1 MAYTWNRIV
10 VKVGTSLLTTPDNDF
25 SPACITGIVKE
36 LCSLRQGGKEI
47 ILVTS
52 GAIGAGMC
60 SLGLKHR
67 PTTIPLKQACAAI
80 GQSCLMNTYEQL
92 FGEHQQI
99 IAQVLLTHHELANR
113 RSYLNT
119 YNTLLTLLQYNTIPI
134 INEND
139 TVAVDEIK
147 FGDNDTLSSL
157 VAQLI
162 EADLLIL
169 LTDIDGLYSKT
180 PDGKRFGELIPLVE
194 NITPE
199 IVDMAKGT
207 KNKFTTGGMSTKI
220 TAAQIATAA
229 GITVII
235 LNGRVNGIISDA
247 ISGKGC
253 GTTFIAKA
261 DKISSR
267 KRWIMYGLKISGEII
282 IDNGAREAVLNQGKS
297 LLPSGIIEVKGHFE
311 EGDAVIVNGIHGNS
325 IAKGLINYSKGAIAK
340 IKGKQSSQIEEI
352 LGYKYS
358 DEIIHRDNLVIFEV

>member
-10 VKVGTSLLTTPDNDF
+10 VKVGTSLLTTPEDDF
-25 SPACITGIVKE
+25 LSVYITGIVKE
-36 LCSLRQGGKEI
+36 LCSLRQSGKEI

-60 SLGLKHR
+60 RLGLKHR
-67 PTTIPLKQACAAI
+67 PTTIPLKQACAAV

-92 FGEHQQI
+92 FAEHQQS

-119 YNTLLTLLQYNTIPI
+119 YNTLLTLLQYNAIPI

-147 FGDNDTLSSL
+147 FGDNDTLSAL
-157 VAQLI
+157 VAQLV

-180 PDGKRFGELIPLVE
+180 PDGKGFGELIPLVE
-194 NITPE
+194 DITPE
-199 IVDMAKGT
+199 IVNMAKGS
-207 KNKFTTGGMSTKI
+207 KNKFTTGGMATKI
-220 TAAQIATAA
+220 TAAQIATTA
-229 GITVII
+229 GVTVMI
-235 LNGRVNGIISDA
+235 LNGRIHGILSDA
-247 ISGKGC
+247 LFGKGC
-253 GTTFIAKA
+253 GTTFAAKA

-267 KRWIMYGLKISGEII
+267 KRWIMYGLKTVGEII
-282 IDNGAREAVLNQGKS
+282 IDDGAREAIFNQGKS
-297 LLPSGIIEVKGHFE
+297 LLPSGIVEVKGHFE
-311 EGDAVIVNGIHGNS
+311 EGDAVIVSGIHGNS
-325 IAKGLINYSKGAIAK
+325 IAKGLINYSRGAMAK

-358 DEIIHRDNLVIFEV
+358 DEIIHRDNLVMFE

>member
-1 MAYTWNRIV
+1 MINTWNRII
-10 VKVGTSLLTTPDNDF
+10 VKVGTSLLTTPDNNF
-25 SPACITGIVKE
+25 SPVCIAGIVKE
-36 LCSLRQGGKEI
+36 LCSLCQSGKEV

-60 SLGLKHR
+60 RLGLKHR

-80 GQSCLMNTYEQL
+80 GQGYLMNIYEQL
-92 FGEHQQI
+92 FGEHHQT

-139 TVAVDEIK
+139 TIAVDEIK

-169 LTDIDGLYSKT
+169 LTDIDGLYSKA
-180 PDGKRFGELIPLVE
+180 PDGKGLGELIPLVE
-194 NITPE
+194 DITPE
-199 IVDMAKGT
+199 IVNMAKGT
-207 KNKFTTGGMSTKI
+207 KNKFSTGGMTTKI
-220 TAAQIATAA
+220 TAAQVATAA
-229 GITVII
+229 GVTVMI
-235 LNGRVNGIISDA
+235 LNGRTNGIIRDA
-247 ISGKGC
+247 LSGKGC
-253 GTTFIAKA
+253 GTTFVAKA

-267 KRWIMYGLKISGEII
+267 KRWIMYGLKTSGEII
-282 IDNGAREAVLNQGKS
+282 IDDGAKDAILNQGKS
-297 LLPSGIIEVKGHFE
+297 LLPSGIVEVKGRFE
-311 EGDAVIVNGIHGNS
+311 EGDAVLISCIQGNS
-325 IAKGLINYSKGAIAK
+325 FAKGLINYSKGAIMK

-352 LGYKYS
+352 LGYKYN
-358 DEIIHRDNLVIFEV
+358 DEIIHRDNLVMFEL